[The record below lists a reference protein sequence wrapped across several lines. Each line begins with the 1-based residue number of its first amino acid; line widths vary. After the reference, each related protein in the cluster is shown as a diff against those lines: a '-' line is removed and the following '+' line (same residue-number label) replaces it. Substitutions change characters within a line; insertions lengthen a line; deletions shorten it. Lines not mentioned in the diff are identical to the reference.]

1 MHHKKNFKRCLSK
14 EFKMSYNWSI
24 STTLRNPNRMIEW
37 LRVAQEYL
45 IGCEWDNAKQIEYQ
59 ILLIQH
65 KLYTPTNIT
74 EAEKEKFD
82 TFTELIT
89 FNEAKTMFLRQN
101 YQDPA
106 MRGRTSFSPLK
117 KFGLLKLDSNNI
129 IRMTSLG
136 EYLLSDSYDFGYFL
150 FRVFLKWEYK
160 NPSENKT
167 NTNFNINPFIATLHL
182 INQVNLV
189 ALENNDVVKGVSKDE
204 FMLFVQTLTN
214 YENISFYARELYS
227 YRNFVKATDRDA
239 SLSHQQ
245 KEDIKRSKKLAI
257 LGLIT
262 HETNN
267 ERLER
272 LLKNLKDYTDN
283 TIRYFR
289 ATRYLHIRGG
299 GYYIDL
305 EPRRRVEIDVL
316 LDTYDGSSS
325 MFENE
330 DDYIEYLADINL
342 PVLPWETTQE
352 LHNILDT
359 LAEELTELEAKLSLT
374 PTNFNAL
381 KVDDIEE
388 LKSNTQMLRDKRKHY
403 LDIIMHNELQD
414 ISKIQECIYS
424 LEHIRELENKPS
436 IELERW
442 TTMALNALNDALSIN
457 PNYPVGDDNEPLF
470 TAPAGKADIECF
482 YSEFNSICEVTML
495 VGRDQWYNEG
505 QPVMRHLRE
514 FEDRY
519 RDNFVYCLFVAPRLH
534 QDTVNTFWTST
545 KYEYEGEKQR
555 IIPLTITQLVELLKI
570 LIELKQNGK
579 RLLHNDMKNLFDTI
593 VGATNSVANSRDWIA
608 NIPSVMKSWKAE
620 LLS

>member
-1 MHHKKNFKRCLSK
+1 
-14 EFKMSYNWSI
+14 MSYNWSI
-24 STTLRNPNRMIEW
+24 STTLRNPDRMIEW
-37 LRVAQEYL
+37 LRVARDYL
-45 IGCEWDNAKQIEYQ
+45 IGSEWDNAKQIEYQ

-65 KLYTPTNIT
+65 KLYTPSNIT
-74 EAEKEKFD
+74 EAEKEKFN

-89 FNEAKTMFLRQN
+89 FNEAETMFNRQN
-101 YQDPA
+101 YLDPA

-129 IRMTSLG
+129 IRITSLG

-160 NPSENKT
+160 NPSENRT
-167 NTNFNINPFIATLHL
+167 NTSFNINPFIGTMHL
-182 INQVNLV
+182 INQVNII
-189 ALENNDVVKGVSKDE
+189 AHENNDVVKGISKDE

-214 YENISFYARELYS
+214 YENIDFYARELYS
-227 YRNFVKATDRDA
+227 YRNFVKITDRD
-239 SLSHQQ
+239 STLSHQQ
-245 KEDIKRSKKLAI
+245 KEEVKRNKKLAI
-257 LGLIT
+257 LEIIT
-262 HETNN
+262 EETDNN
-267 ERLER
+267 RLER
-272 LLKNLKDYTDN
+272 LLSNLKEYTDN

-330 DDYIEYLADINL
+330 DDYIDYLADINL

-352 LHNILDT
+352 LHNIIDE
-359 LAEELTELEAKLSLT
+359 LAEELTALETELNLT
-374 PTNFNAL
+374 PTDFNIL
-381 KVDDIEE
+381 KVDDVEE
-388 LKSNTQMLRDKRKHY
+388 LKSNTQMLRDKRKQY
-403 LDIIMHNELQD
+403 LDIIIHNELQD
-414 ISKIQECIYS
+414 VSKIEECIYS

-436 IELERW
+436 IELEKW
-442 TTMALNALNDALSIN
+442 ATMALNALNDALSIN

-482 YSEFNSICEVTML
+482 YNDFNSICEVTML

-514 FEDRY
+514 FEDTY
-519 RDNFVYCLFVAPRLH
+519 NDNSSYCLFVAPKLH
-534 QDTVNTFWTST
+534 KDTVNTFWTST
-545 KYEYEGEKQR
+545 KYEYEGEKQK
-555 IIPLTITQLVELLKI
+555 IIPLTITQLVELLNI
-570 LIELKQNGK
+570 LIEIKQNDK
-579 RLLHNDMKNLFDTI
+579 TLLHTDMKKLFDEIIEITNN
-593 VGATNSVANSRDWIA
+593 VGSSRDWIA
-608 NIPSVMKSWKAE
+608 NIPSVINNWKTE
-620 LLS
+620 FFRNR

>member
-1 MHHKKNFKRCLSK
+1 
-14 EFKMSYNWSI
+14 MSYNWSI
-24 STTLRNPNRMIEW
+24 STTLRNPDRMIEW
-37 LRVAQEYL
+37 LRVARDYL
-45 IGCEWDNAKQIEYQ
+45 IGSEWDNAKQIEYQ

-65 KLYTPTNIT
+65 KLYTPSNIT
-74 EAEKEKFD
+74 EAEKEKFN
-82 TFTELIT
+82 TFTEIIT
-89 FNEAKTMFLRQN
+89 FNEAETMFYRQN
-101 YQDPA
+101 YLDPA

-129 IRMTSLG
+129 ISITSLG

-160 NPSENKT
+160 NPSENRT
-167 NTNFNINPFIATLHL
+167 NINFNINPFIGTMHL
-182 INQVNLV
+182 INKVNII
-189 ALENNDVVKGVSKDE
+189 AHENDDVVKGISKDE

-214 YENISFYARELYS
+214 YENIDFYARELYT
-227 YRNFVKATDRDA
+227 YRNFVKVTDRN
-239 SLSHQQ
+239 STLSHQQ
-245 KEDIKRSKKLAI
+245 KEEIKRNRKLEI
-257 LGLIT
+257 LEIIT
-262 HETNN
+262 EETDNN
-267 ERLER
+267 RLER
-272 LLKNLKDYTDN
+272 LLSNLKEYTDN

-330 DDYIEYLADINL
+330 DDYIDYLADINL

-352 LHNILDT
+352 LHNIIDE
-359 LAEELTELEAKLSLT
+359 LAEELIVLETELNFT
-374 PTNFNAL
+374 PTDFNML
-381 KVDDIEE
+381 KVDDVEE
-388 LKSNTQMLRDKRKHY
+388 LKINTQILRDKRKQY
-403 LDIIMHNELQD
+403 LDIIIHNELQD
-414 ISKIQECIYS
+414 VTKIEECIYS

-436 IELERW
+436 IELEKW
-442 TTMALNALNDALSIN
+442 ATMALNALNDALSIN

-482 YSEFNSICEVTML
+482 YNEFNSICEVTML

-514 FEDRY
+514 FENKY
-519 RDNFVYCLFVAPRLH
+519 SNNSSYCLFIAPKLH

-545 KYEYEGEKQR
+545 KYEYEGEKQK

-570 LIELKQNGK
+570 LIEIKQNDK
-579 RLLHNDMKNLFDTI
+579 ILLHTDMKKLFDEIIEVTNN
-593 VGATNSVANSRDWIA
+593 VGSSRDWIA
-608 NIPSVMKSWKAE
+608 NIPLIINNWKTE
-620 LLS
+620 LVS